1 MKERSRDWLLALFV
15 VGVLVFNYPLLDVF
29 DRPLLV
35 FGVPLLYLYLYGIWL
50 ALIVAL
56 ALCLR
61 FLWGSRAS
69 GDDDTSGD

>member
-50 ALIVAL
+50 VLIVAL
-56 ALCLR
+56 ALWL
-61 FLWGSRAS
+61 SRGAE
-69 GDDDTSGD
+69 DDEPGGG